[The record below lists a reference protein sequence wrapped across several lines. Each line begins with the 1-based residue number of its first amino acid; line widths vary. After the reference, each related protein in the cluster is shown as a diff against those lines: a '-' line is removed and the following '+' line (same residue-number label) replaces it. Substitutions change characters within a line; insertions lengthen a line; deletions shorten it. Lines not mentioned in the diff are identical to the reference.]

1 MEQRTSSNMDQVRTT
16 ILLVVDMIKNLR
28 DFYFDCSRS
37 SSCTFFFIVFNFS
50 PLENQA
56 YSNNPNGD
64 GSTGR
69 ANPFLPRPVQDRLE
83 KMGIIQQAD
92 AMRSTQAIDL
102 KKGQVRNVV
111 AFNLPPLP
119 VLGKQTRKATLTV
132 TVDFKPNGQDKRK
145 LDVKFQACRVVIT
158 ASPVDFVIPL
168 GIIGPTG
175 WLSTGYIDDTIRI
188 TRGHKGSVFVLSRPS
203 QLKKR

>member
-1 MEQRTSSNMDQVRTT
+1 MDLFEHGSSKDYYTTSAISISIVPGELMH
-16 ILLVVDMIKNLR
+16 
-28 DFYFDCSRS
+28 
-37 SSCTFFFIVFNFS
+37 FFFIVFSRILYSS

-92 AMRSTQAIDL
+92 AVRSTQAVDL

-111 AFNLPPLP
+111 AFNLPSLP
-119 VLGKQTRKATLTV
+119 VLGKKTRKATLTV
-132 TVDFKPNGQDKRK
+132 TVDFKPNGQDERK
-145 LDVKFQACRVVIT
+145 LDVKFQACRVV

-175 WLSTGYIDDTIRI
+175 WLRTGYIDDTVRV

-203 QLKKR
+203 QLNKR